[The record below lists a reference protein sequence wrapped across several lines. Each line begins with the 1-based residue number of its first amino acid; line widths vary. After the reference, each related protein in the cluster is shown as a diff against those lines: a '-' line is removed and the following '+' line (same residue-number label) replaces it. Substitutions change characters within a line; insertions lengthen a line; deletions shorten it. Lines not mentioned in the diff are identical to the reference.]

1 VLVLTGAGG
10 GGEPDLEVTPDFIA
24 ADLLEA
30 AQIIRAQERVF
41 QREGA

>member
-1 VLVLTGAGG
+1 VLVLTGAAGR
-10 GGEPDLEVTPDFIA
+10 GEPDLEATLDFIA

-30 AQIIRAQERVF
+30 AQIIQAQETAL